1 VNNGDASSSSSTRT
15 PAGTPRGVPGA
26 KFLRAVA
33 RALAPLKDVPAHGN
47 RTLHLHP
54 LVVTLVTSF
63 YDPAVRSLRAIEA
76 YTAADAPPDL
86 GDLALRR
93 MARSTTSD
101 ALAAFDPELLRGVIE
116 DLQKRVP
123 DLRRADPALAGIV
136 KAIVAADGSYFST
149 FADVAWAL
157 HHTKSDG
164 RTQAQVRMNLQID
177 AATWVP
183 RVVTVT
189 GGETSADRSEPD
201 ALARDL
207 QEGVLYVI
215 DRGFID
221 FDLLN
226 AMLAKHNDFV
236 LRVKADRPAYETVQT
251 LALTDEDVAA
261 GIEGDQLV
269 RLTGVGAPQ
278 GTFRLVEIKHASK
291 PGEVVR
297 LLTNL
302 TDPKAVPARVVGHVY
317 KQRWQIELFFR
328 WLKVW
333 CNFDHLLSTSRRGIT
348 TQFYV
353 TVIATLLTC
362 IHLGRPVSKY
372 TLIALHLI
380 ASGRATPEQMN
391 EFLDRRDRE
400 RDLDRARRLKKA
412 AAAKKA

>member
-1 VNNGDASSSSSTRT
+1 MADGRDSSSSSDS
-15 PAGTPRGVPGA
+15 TPRGVPGA

-33 RALAPLKDVPAHGN
+33 RALEPLKDVPAHGN

-63 YDPAVRSLRAIEA
+63 YDPSVRSLRTIEA
-76 YTAADAPPDL
+76 YTAAEAQPDL

-116 DLQKRVP
+116 ELQKQVP
-123 DLRRADPALAGIV
+123 GLRRADPALAGIL
-136 KAIVAADGSYFST
+136 KTIIAADGSYFSI

-164 RTQAQVRMNLQID
+164 RTQGQVRMNLQMD

-189 GGETSADRSEPD
+189 GGETAADRSEPD
-201 ALARDL
+201 ALAREL
-207 QEGVLYVI
+207 LSGVLYVI

-221 FDLLN
+221 FDLLK
-226 AMLAKHNDFV
+226 AMLAKSNDFV
-236 LRVKADRPAYETVQT
+236 LRAKSDRPAYEVVE
-251 LALTDEDVAA
+251 ALPVTPEDAAA
-261 GIEGDQLV
+261 GVTGDQLV
-269 RLTGVGAPQ
+269 RLTGAGAPQ
-278 GTFRLVEIKHASK
+278 GVFRMVELKHASK
-291 PGEVVR
+291 PEESVR

-302 TDPKAVPARVVGHVY
+302 TDAQAVPARVVGHIY

-362 IHLGRPVSKY
+362 IHLNRPVSKY
-372 TLIALHLI
+372 TLVALHLI
-380 ASGRATPEQMN
+380 ASGRATPERMN
-391 EFLDRRDRE
+391 EFLDRRERE
-400 RDLDRARRLKKA
+400 RDQERARRLKKKA

>member
-1 VNNGDASSSSSTRT
+1 M
-15 PAGTPRGVPGA
+15 PGA

-76 YTAADAPPDL
+76 HTAAEPPPDL

-116 DLQKRVP
+116 DLHKQVP
-123 DLRRADPALAGIV
+123 DLRRRADPALAGIV

-149 FADVAWAL
+149 FADVTWAL
-157 HHTKSDG
+157 CHTKSDG
-164 RTQAQVRMNLQID
+164 RTQAQVRMNLQVD

-189 GGETSADRSEPD
+189 GGETAADRSEPD
-201 ALARDL
+201 ALAREL
-207 QEGVLYVI
+207 LSGVLYVV

-221 FDLLN
+221 FDLLA
-226 AMLAKHNDFV
+226 AMLAKGNDFV
-236 LRVKADRPAYETVQT
+236 LRVKADRPAYDVVER
-251 LALTDEDVAA
+251 LPLTPEDVAA
-261 GIEGDQLV
+261 GVTGDQLV
-269 RLTGVGAPQ
+269 RLTGRGAPQ
-278 GTFRLVEIKHASK
+278 GVLRLVELQHASK
-291 PGEVVR
+291 PDEAVR
-297 LLTNL
+297 LLSNL
-302 TDPKAVPARVVGHVY
+302 TDATAVPARVVGQVY

-333 CNFDHLLSTSRRGIT
+333 CNFDHLLSTSKRGIT

-391 EFLDRRDRE
+391 EFLARRDRE
-400 RDLDRARRLKKA
+400 RDLERARRLKKA
-412 AAAKKA
+412 DAAKKA

>member
-1 VNNGDASSSSSTRT
+1 MSDDGTSSSLSE
-15 PAGTPRGVPGA
+15 TPRGVPGA

-33 RALAPLKDVPAHGN
+33 RALEPLKDVPAHGN

-54 LVVTLVTSF
+54 LIVTLVTSF
-63 YDPAVRSLRAIEA
+63 YDPLIRSLRSIEA
-76 YTAADAPPDL
+76 YTASDAPPDL
-86 GDLALRR
+86 GDMALRR

-101 ALAAFDPELLRGVIE
+101 ALAAFDPELLRGVID

-136 KAIVAADGSYFST
+136 KRIVAADGSYFST

-164 RTQAQVRMNLQID
+164 RAQAQVRMNLQLD

-189 GGETSADRSEPD
+189 GGETAADRSEPD

-207 QEGVLYVI
+207 QEGVLYVV
-215 DRGFID
+215 DRGFVD
-221 FDLLN
+221 FGLLN
-226 AMLAKHNDFV
+226 AMLAKGNDFV
-236 LRVKADRPAYETVQT
+236 LRVKSDRPAYETVEK
-251 LALTDEDVAA
+251 LTPAPEDLAA
-261 GIEGDQLV
+261 GVTGDQLV
-269 RLTGVGAPQ
+269 RLTGRGAPA
-278 GTFRLVEIKHASK
+278 GVFRLVELRHASK

-302 TDPKAVPARVVGHVY
+302 TDSRAVPARVVGHVY
-317 KQRWQIELFFR
+317 RQRWQIELFFR

-391 EFLDRRDRE
+391 QFLARRDRE
-400 RDLDRARRLKKA
+400 RDLERARRLKKA
-412 AAAKKA
+412 ADAKKA